1 MNVAAGLVETE
12 ERVWIF
18 QEATSVIAEQ
28 VIWENGAKS
37 VS

>member
-1 MNVAAGLVETE
+1 MNVSAGLVETE